1 MIVEKTHIP
10 RTLIIFIDV
19 ESLRTGQELE
29 NIYGEF
35 YELVNSAGA
44 EIVQSSSSKQ
54 KSPSVSHFINKGK
67 LEEILGIVDKS
78 KAELVIVNHQL
89 SASQARNLELKLKVR
104 VIDKTELILDIF
116 ASRATTHIGKL
127 QVELAQLNHLSTR
140 LIRGWTHLERQKGG
154 IGLRGPGETQLETDR
169 RLIGH
174 RIKRIKSRLDKV
186 HKQKQLNS
194 YYRKKSRNKL
204 VALVGYTNAGKTT
217 LFNSL
222 TNSKQ
227 LAEDK
232 LFATL
237 DSVTRKNIDPEL
249 GPILF
254 SDTVGF
260 ISELPTQLIESF
272 KATLDELKSADLLL
286 HVVDISDIDHR
297 QKEKEVNQILDELNL
312 QSIPQIRVNN
322 KCDIKG
328 STNFDSKNKDNEV
341 WISAEKN
348 IGIQELRE
356 LINNDLF
363 NGIYRGWISLE
374 ASLGKIRAKLFRMGC
389 IDEEKV
395 SPTGKIFAHIHIGQ
409 DELDNF
415 IHINGFALCNDKDI
429 LLETQST

>member
-1 MIVEKTHIP
+1 MIVDQTQIP
-10 RTLIIFIDV
+10 KTLIIFLDI
-19 ESLRTGQELE
+19 ESLKTGDELE
-29 NIYGEF
+29 NIFEEF
-35 YELVNSAGA
+35 NELVNSAGA
-44 EIVQSSSSKQ
+44 EIVGKSISKQ
-54 KSPSVSHFINKGK
+54 SKPSISHFISKGK
-67 LEEILGIVDKS
+67 LDEIKLLVES
-78 KAELVIVNHQL
+78 SCAELVIVNHQL

-104 VIDKTELILDIF
+104 VIDKAELILDIF

-174 RIKRIKSRLDKV
+174 RIKRLKARLDKA

-194 YYRKKSRNKL
+194 YSRKKSRNKL

-222 TNSKQ
+222 TNSSQ
-227 LAEDK
+227 QAEDK

-260 ISELPTQLIESF
+260 ISQLPTQLIESF
-272 KATLDELKSADLLL
+272 KATLDELRSADLLL
-286 HVVDISDIDHR
+286 HVVDISDIDNK
-297 QKEKEVNQILDELNL
+297 QKEVEVNKILDDLNL

-322 KCDIKG
+322 KCDLKEGCTQKKIFKE
-328 STNFDSKNKDNEV
+328 KQEA

-348 IGIQELRE
+348 IGIDDLRN
-356 LINNDLF
+356 LINTELF
-363 NGIYRGWISLE
+363 NGIYKGWVSLE
-374 ASLGKIRAKLFRMGC
+374 ASMGSIRSKLFSMGC
-389 IDEEKV
+389 VNEEKV
-395 SPTGKIFAHIHIGQ
+395 SATGQIYAHINIGH
-409 DELDNF
+409 DELDRF
-415 IHINGFALCNDKDI
+415 IGINGFALCNDKDI
-429 LLETQST
+429 LLEN

>member
-1 MIVEKTHIP
+1 MIVDQIQIP
-10 RTLIIFIDV
+10 KTLIIFLEI
-19 ESLRTGQELE
+19 ESLKTGDELE
-29 NIYGEF
+29 NIFEEF
-35 YELVNSAGA
+35 NELVNSAGA
-44 EIVQSSSSKQ
+44 EIVEKSISKQ
-54 KSPSVSHFINKGK
+54 IKPSISHFINKGK
-67 LEEILGIVDKS
+67 LDEIKLLVES
-78 KAELVIVNHQL
+78 SCAELVIVNHQL

-174 RIKRIKSRLDKV
+174 RIKRLKSRLDKT
-186 HKQKQLNS
+186 HKQKQINS
-194 YYRKKSRNKL
+194 YSRKKSRNKL

-222 TNSKQ
+222 TNSSQ
-227 LAEDK
+227 QAEDK

-260 ISELPTQLIESF
+260 ISQLPTQLIESF
-272 KATLDELKSADLLL
+272 KATLDELRSADLLL
-286 HVVDISDIDHR
+286 HVVDISDIDCK
-297 QKEKEVNQILDELNL
+297 QKEIEVNKILEDLNL

-322 KCDIKG
+322 KCDLKETLISK
-328 STNFDSKNKDNEV
+328 TNVDIEEKEA

-348 IGIQELRE
+348 MGIDDLRD
-356 LINNDLF
+356 LINTKLF
-363 NGIYRGWISLE
+363 NGIYKGWVSLE
-374 ASLGKIRAKLFRMGC
+374 VSLGKIRSRLYRMGC
-389 IDEEKV
+389 VNEERVAATGQIYVHID
-395 SPTGKIFAHIHIGQ
+395 IGY
-409 DELDNF
+409 DELDRF
-415 IHINGFALCNDKDI
+415 IGINGFALCNDKDI
-429 LLETQST
+429 LLKN

>member
-67 LEEILGIVDKS
+67 LEEILDIVDKS

-174 RIKRIKSRLDKV
+174 RIKRLKSRLDKA

-194 YYRKKSRNKL
+194 YSRKKSRNKL

-254 SDTVGF
+254 SDTVVF